1 MHHLMPV
8 SQLGIECVVEPKN
21 DSAGLPELLRDASHG
36 RKPLSIEEL
45 KQIVE
50 DLHASNKQI

>member
-1 MHHLMPV
+1 MPV